1 MYNPQKDRIILSKL
15 TVQPTVQAVTCK
27 QVNKKTNHKPVRM
40 IQVRLSN
47 EVSLGLALR
56 DLVIWNA
63 MIRSCAMFACDQG
76 AWVTACGRSTEW
88 RLATEG
94 CRTQQFCET
103 TFIPS
108 TARSTMFNL
117 HFCLAQLRLSG
128 SVAGKK

>member
-1 MYNPQKDRIILSKL
+1 M
-15 TVQPTVQAVTCK
+15 
-27 QVNKKTNHKPVRM
+27 
-40 IQVRLSN
+40 RLSN
-47 EVSLGLALR
+47 EVSLGFALR

-63 MIRSCAMFACDQG
+63 MIRSFAMFPCDQG

-88 RLATEG
+88 RLAIEG

-108 TARSTMFNL
+108 AARSTMFNL

-128 SVAGKK
+128 SVAGKM